1 MQLLAWS
8 FNSYTLFVS
17 LMALALGV
25 VVGSFCN
32 VVILRLPQM
41 VFRELE
47 PDPGSSTLNLL
58 QPASHCPSCLH
69 PLSAKH
75 LAPIVS
81 YFLLHGQCAFCMQP
95 ISSRYWRTETVVG
108 LWWLFCAWKFQLL
121 DPDMPLNS
129 GQYFSSNLMLPQALS
144 ALLWATFGSALVCL
158 AQIDWEHQ
166 LLPDAITQ
174 PFLWIGLLS
183 ANFGLLGITAKESL
197 LGACTGY
204 MSFWLIANIYRLLCA
219 RDGMGQGDMK
229 LLAMLGAWLGP
240 LTLIPLVLLAST
252 SGAIVGI
259 WRLKVNKNLSMN
271 EPIAFG
277 PFLIFASFALLFWG
291 PHLALRFLG
300 LGT

>member
-1 MQLLAWS
+1 MQLLTGF
-8 FNSYTLFVS
+8 FNSYTLLVS
-17 LMALALGV
+17 LVAFALGG

-41 VFRELE
+41 VIRELDT
-47 PDPGSSTLNLL
+47 DPNLSSLGLAY
-58 QPASHCPSCLH
+58 PASHCPKCLH

-81 YFLLHGQCAFCMQP
+81 YFLLQGQCAFCAQT
-95 ISSRYWRTETVVG
+95 ISARYWRTEAVVG

-121 DPDMPLNS
+121 DPDMPLNL
-129 GQYFSSNLMLPQALS
+129 GQSLTSNLMLPQALS

-174 PFLWIGLLS
+174 PFLWLGLLS
-183 ANFGLLGITAKESL
+183 ASFGLLGITAKESL
-197 LGACTGY
+197 LGASTGY
-204 MSFWLIANIYRLLCA
+204 MSFWLIANVYRLLYE

-240 LTLIPLVLLAST
+240 LALIPVVLLAST

-259 WRLKVNKNLSMN
+259 WRLKVNKNLSLN

-277 PFLIFASFALLFWG
+277 PFLILASFALLFWG

-300 LGT
+300 LGD